1 MTPVLII
8 ANILSLI
15 GNALFTLSSIFKSKK
30 KILLFQSSNYVFA
43 IISEAMTEAYS
54 GLVQEAT
61 SLLRNIVLL
70 FVKTNNKIIK
80 LIITLFFVLIA
91 VTIGVIINI
100 TVSNNIWYGYLP
112 ICGTIVYSTAVIL
125 AFMLKISELKS
136 EIIIKIGLII
146 NSFIWTT
153 YGFFVKLYPIM
164 IFNIIT
170 IILCIISFI
179 RIIIIIKK
187 HNNNK
192 DLES

>member
-1 MTPVLII
+1 
-8 ANILSLI
+8 
-15 GNALFTLSSIFKSKK
+15 
-30 KILLFQSSNYVFA
+30 
-43 IISEAMTEAYS
+43 
-54 GLVQEAT
+54 
-61 SLLRNIVLL
+61 
-70 FVKTNNKIIK
+70 
-80 LIITLFFVLIA
+80 
-91 VTIGVIINI
+91 
-100 TVSNNIWYGYLP
+100 
-112 ICGTIVYSTAVIL
+112 
-125 AFMLKISELKS
+125 MLKISELKS

-187 HNNNK
+187 HNNEK

>member
-1 MTPVLII
+1 MVLII
-8 ANILSLI
+8 ANILSFV
-15 GNALFTLSSIFKSKK
+15 GNFLFTAASLFKSKK

-187 HNNNK
+187 HNNEK

>member
-187 HNNNK
+187 HNNEK